1 LIRVYIIAPAIAV
14 RVGLRYL
21 LMDDSRIQITGEA
34 ANTVDLEDWHG
45 EVDVVIWSPALKLDR
60 DILRTEL
67 ANMRIGVAAALLLL
81 HDDPYV
87 IDKLI
92 NLKVHAWGLLPPES
106 SQAEL
111 ISAIE
116 AVNEGLVVI
125 NPTWLQRLSARE
137 TPYNGENTDMV
148 QSLTGRETEILQ
160 LLALGLTNKQIA
172 LRLKIST
179 HTVKFHVSSIF
190 GKLGTTNRTET
201 VKFGLKIGLI
211 SL

>member
-1 LIRVYIIAPAIAV
+1 MIRVYIIAPAIAV